1 MMLTRDKK
9 RNINL
14 CSFLII
20 NKDTFMSASNQSKEL
35 LSQQFSQL
43 KNLEQIITDEKEV
56 LQQHQ
61 PDALIKISEQKN
73 QLLISIQTLDK
84 KISFDQQFAQDKAAG
99 NLTVELAEIED
110 LLLKCQQKNQVNG
123 QIIAQSQLAVE
134 RMKTSL
140 LESHS
145 KTAIT
150 YDNKGKK
157 SAGLSSIGLK
167 A

>member
-1 MMLTRDKK
+1 
-9 RNINL
+9 
-14 CSFLII
+14 
-20 NKDTFMSASNQSKEL
+20 MSASTQSIEL
-35 LSQQFSQL
+35 LAQQFSQL
-43 KNLEQIITDEKEV
+43 QELEQVITDEKLI

-61 PDALIKISEQKN
+61 PDALLEVSEKKN
-73 QLLISIQTLDK
+73 QLLLSIQNLDQQISINQ
-84 KISFDQQFAQDKAAG
+84 SFAQDKAAG
-99 NLTVELAEIED
+99 FLTQELADIEK
-110 LLLKCQQKNQVNG
+110 LLKLCQQKNQVNG

-145 KTAIT
+145 KTSVT

-157 SAGLSSIGLK
+157 SGGLSSIGLK

>member
-1 MMLTRDKK
+1 
-9 RNINL
+9 
-14 CSFLII
+14 
-20 NKDTFMSASNQSKEL
+20 MSASTQSIEL
-35 LSQQFSQL
+35 LAQQFSQL
-43 KNLEQIITDEKEV
+43 QALEQVITDEKLV

-61 PDALIKISEQKN
+61 PDALLEISEKKN
-73 QLLISIQTLDK
+73 QLLLSIQNL
-84 KISFDQQFAQDKAAG
+84 DQQISVNQVFAQDKAAG
-99 NLTVELAEIED
+99 FLSEELTDIEN
-110 LLLKCQQKNQVNG
+110 LLKLCQQKNQVNG

-145 KTAIT
+145 KTSVT

-157 SAGLSSIGLK
+157 SGGLSSIGLK